1 MAAANLI
8 RRVLI
13 IYRKN
18 TDQRPTAILPD
29 VPMTNIE
36 PIYLELDDAHEGCEH
51 YNLLVPEDITSL
63 SKGNQSILK
72 PDQLEFCK
80 SLLREDPLLNWWAL
94 GKELSKI
101 FRIELS
107 MPSLRRL
114 HARLCSSFKNLT
126 ADILQAEY
134 YGWAI
139 AALETNPDISWW
151 CLREQLKKQHKVTA
165 SNGVFERFYL
175 NCKSLA
181 QVTLRDLRAS
191 YKDIALSVLNDNPDM
206 TSYGLLKHLQQQHQI
221 NTTDNA
227 IRDFHREL
235 KQGTLTLSEELAM
248 NFDRL
253 EDKGIRK
260 TLQKHGWKGDV
271 RQLCKKIFCLKE
283 WMCEIKRLFSNTEP
297 EPNTFA
303 LPLRELLDLC
313 CSNDDFKFWSK
324 LLCWKFCTKCGRRRP
339 DAMNHLESVASCNH
353 TCRQCDQPPDFMEKD
368 VSFKTNVMVLY
379 LCFFISSL

>member
-1 MAAANLI
+1 MTESFQRRHTVMAS
-8 RRVLI
+8 
-13 IYRKN
+13 
-18 TDQRPTAILPD
+18 
-29 VPMTNIE
+29 
-36 PIYLELDDAHEGCEH
+36 HEC
-51 YNLLVPEDITSL
+51 
-63 SKGNQSILK
+63 
-72 PDQLEFCK
+72 
-80 SLLREDPLLNWWAL
+80 
-94 GKELSKI
+94 
-101 FRIELS
+101 
-107 MPSLRRL
+107 
-114 HARLCSSFKNLT
+114 
-126 ADILQAEY
+126 
-134 YGWAI
+134 
-139 AALETNPDISWW
+139 ISWW
-151 CLREQLKKQHKVTA
+151 CLREQLRKSHKVTA
-165 SNGVFERFYL
+165 SDGVFERFYT

-206 TSYGLLKHLQQQHQI
+206 TSYGLLKHLQQLHQI

-339 DAMNHLESVASCNH
+339 DAMNHLESVTSCNH

-368 VSFKTNVMVLY
+368 ISFKTNVMGFVFVLFHLKSMSSAGSHHVSIKQTSPLLLRDTRRRSLAEVRPDY
-379 LCFFISSL
+379 KILFSDSTRGNDSGRLCQSGTHVEVIS